1 MTVREHLKV
10 TMKLLGERVTS
21 EKLEKL
27 GKRVGLLN
35 RIDYLVKNL
44 SAGYKRKLSIGI
56 ALIGNPRLLILDEP
70 TSNLDL
76 SSREMIWKVIT

>member
-1 MTVREHLKV
+1 MTVREHLNV

-27 GKRVGLLN
+27 GKKVGLLN